1 MSTKKE
7 VIIMDI
13 GKKIRDLRVNAN
25 MTQQNLADKLHKTTL
40 TVRKYELNQISPPIN
55 VLCEIAEIFSK
66 PIVYFFDETHIS
78 NENNIE
84 SSVLKDMLSSSKHI
98 DYLVDKYVSN
108 KSTPEDTT
116 LDYIKK
122 FEEKYVSD
130 ELNLA
135 LSKLKIFLPV
145 FKEIN
150 IEIKI
155 LNVDDT
161 SKVELLNQKNG
172 QKYILTLTEFNLL
185 CKKLTLNIENEIK
198 FLKYLK

>member
-1 MSTKKE
+1 
-7 VIIMDI
+7 MDI
-13 GKKIRDLRVNAN
+13 GKKIRDLRLNAN

-55 VLCEIAEIFSK
+55 VLCEIAEIFNKS
-66 PIVYFFDETHIS
+66 IVYFFDETHIS
-78 NENNIE
+78 TENDVE
-84 SSVLKDMLSSSKHI
+84 SSVLKNMISSSTYI

-108 KSTPEDTT
+108 KSTPEDTI

-150 IEIKI
+150 IEVKI

-161 SKVELLNQKNG
+161 SKVDLLNQKNG
-172 QKYILTLTEFNLL
+172 QKYTLTLTEFNLL